1 MNTPETQAS
10 GTDPAVV
17 FGRVLFVYAKDGRIR
32 CYSGD
37 EIRPIEKQ
45 VMADGWTHTATVDPA
60 RWIEA
65 MANENHE
72 PSDMMDE
79 LQFLPLPNAVMSRE
93 QSELAP

>member
-1 MNTPETQAS
+1 MNTPETQSS
-10 GTDPAVV
+10 GTAPAVI

-37 EIRPIEKQ
+37 EIRPIQQQ
-45 VMADGWTHTATVDPA
+45 VRADGWTHTATIDPA

-72 PSDMMDE
+72 PSDMLNE
-79 LQFLPLPNAVMSRE
+79 LQFLPLPNNAMSHAR
-93 QSELAP
+93 SALAP